1 MIKTILSAISA
12 LGPITSIN
20 IMRVDNRHVI
30 SITCP
35 TDVDAASLAVALG
48 IDPVEVKRHLGRE
61 WVGAKSYTPE
71 LSVYVDGPWTAVATG
86 EVAS

>member
-1 MIKTILSAISA
+1 MIKTILDAVSA

-35 TDVDAASLAVALG
+35 TDESAAALAVALG
-48 IDPVEVKRHLGRE
+48 IDPVQLKQHMGRE

-71 LSVYVDGPWTAVATG
+71 LSVYVDGPWVQAREA
-86 EVAS
+86 AA